1 MSLLES
7 SEKELT
13 ILKDKK
19 KELNQKIKSQTEA
32 INLSQKSIE
41 KLTNIVGN
49 YEQQKELVA
58 SQIKEQKK
66 LVKQSKKDSLE
77 FQKENLKGCDSIEF
91 KALNLDNE
99 LALIDEK
106 NVSKENKR
114 IGWAVA
120 FFIGFAILSIPFT
133 LFTLGGPTFVCDNQI
148 EEVNRWDV
156 LNDNKDC
163 SDGSDESTSS
173 MWTSGDDTRAE
184 IFDDDMIWYD
194 IRDMGLCC
202 IFGIVG
208 SLIPIY
214 IFRPSDNPRV
224 ELKNE
229 FYREYGS
236 IIDRARYRENVHSN
250 EVRKLNLL
258 HEKQKSLDKSNLDL
272 FNKKQELEKSLD
284 KKLKLEDQISRN
296 SNDITNLN
304 TEIKNKWKSIQDLIP
319 HGEKLL

>member
-7 SEKELT
+7 SENKLT
-13 ILKDKK
+13 KLKDKK

-41 KLTNIVGN
+41 RLTNIVGN
-49 YEQQKELVA
+49 YEQQKELIA

-66 LVKQSKKDSLE
+66 LVKESKNNSLD
-77 FQKENLKGCDSIEF
+77 FQKQHLEGYDPKEF

-99 LALIDEK
+99 LALINEK

-120 FFIGFAILSIPFT
+120 FFIVFGILSIPFT
-133 LFTLGGPTFVCDNQI
+133 MFTLDGPTFVCDNQI
-148 EEVNRWDV
+148 EEVTYWEV
-156 LNDNKDC
+156 LDDNKDC

-173 MWTSGDDTRAE
+173 WWTTDDDTRAE
-184 IFDDDMIWYD
+184 NFEEDSDLYQWRD
-194 IRDMGLCC
+194 IGLCC

-214 IFRPSDNPRV
+214 IFRPSDNPKV
-224 ELKNE
+224 ELKRE
-229 FYREYGS
+229 FDKEYKS
-236 IIDRARYRENVHSN
+236 SLNRANSLQNVYSN
-250 EVRKLNLL
+250 EIRKLNLL
-258 HEKQKSLDKSNLDL
+258 HEKQKSLDKSKFDL
-272 FNKKQELEKSLD
+272 YNEKQELEKSLD
-284 KKLKLEDQISRN
+284 KKHKLENQISQN
-296 SNDITNLN
+296 SKNINNLN
-304 TEIKNKWKSIQDLIP
+304 TDIKKKWATIQDLVP